1 MEFEDVPETLLHD
14 VIIELLKLV
23 LKHRF
28 HHQNILVASNMAC
41 RWDPKDARVGVD
53 PDVIVVD
60 PAPPEGQALKAL
72 RVWSPEHNPPK
83 LAIEVVSETNAA
95 KDYLEAP
102 ARLARLGAEE
112 LWIFDPELHGPTQ
125 TGGPFPLQ
133 IWRKTHNPT
142 TMRCTHAGPTPG
154 YSPALGAWAIITVD
168 GHLRIADDANGDQ
181 IWLTRAEAAEAQAK
195 EDREKAK
202 EDREKAKEDREKAKE
217 DRKRARAAEDRAKTA
232 EAEIERLQAL
242 LKKQQT

>member
-1 MEFEDVPETLLHD
+1 
-14 VIIELLKLV
+14 
-23 LKHRF
+23 
-28 HHQNILVASNMAC
+28 MAC
-41 RWDPKDARVGVD
+41 RCCDPKDARVGVD

-181 IWLTRAEAAEAQAK
+181 IWLNASLSQMEAQAKGSRQRKSKRRQRKSKSRSEGRAK
-195 EDREKAK
+195 EDREKA
-202 EDREKAKEDREKAKE
+202 
-217 DRKRARAAEDRAKTA
+217 RAA

>member
-142 TMRCTHAGPTPG
+142 TQD
-154 YSPALGAWAIITVD
+154 ALRP
-168 GHLRIADDANGDQ
+168 H
-181 IWLTRAEAAEAQAK
+181 TR
-195 EDREKAK
+195 
-202 EDREKAKEDREKAKE
+202 
-217 DRKRARAAEDRAKTA
+217 
-232 EAEIERLQAL
+232 L
-242 LKKQQT
+242 